1 MDTDAVLPEHHAKAG
16 VTDGRLTVAEVDGA
30 VVGWTLVLRLD
41 DELCLAQ
48 ISVDPGY
55 QQRGIGTAL
64 LDDVIARARAD
75 GEASVVLNTQSD
87 VSWNRPWYER
97 HGFGVVE
104 PEDWTPALREVME
117 YQPEDGLD
125 WTTRVHMR
133 IQLDTGGRGDR

>member
-64 LDDVIARARAD
+64 LDDVMPEHGQMARPRWSSTRKATSRGTGRGTNAT
-75 GEASVVLNTQSD
+75 GS
-87 VSWNRPWYER
+87 VSWSRRTGRPP
-97 HGFGVVE
+97 FGE
-104 PEDWTPALREVME
+104 
-117 YQPEDGLD
+117 
-125 WTTRVHMR
+125 
-133 IQLDTGGRGDR
+133 